1 MSLVRL
7 LTAGKSLVGLNDD
20 EGRYRLT
27 RKSLLPSFPATK
39 NPFRATT
46 VPSPACAPEPA
57 PAAQL
62 PAGEEPAQERMV
74 HQDEPD
80 ASPAKPRESAFKRI
94 RDLWFRAGSRSRP
107 DSKAIEP
114 RQTELSLDQVKVVR
128 NDLSEYDN
136 EPAVPVGGRVSKPVT
151 NRATSKPSPKLEPE
165 LGASFLAEK
174 KL

>member
-1 MSLVRL
+1 
-7 LTAGKSLVGLNDD
+7 
-20 EGRYRLT
+20 
-27 RKSLLPSFPATK
+27 
-39 NPFRATT
+39 
-46 VPSPACAPEPA
+46 
-57 PAAQL
+57 
-62 PAGEEPAQERMV
+62 MV
-74 HQDEPD
+74 NQDEPA

-107 DSKAIEP
+107 ESKAIEP

-151 NRATSKPSPKLEPE
+151 NRAASKPSPKLEPE